1 MPRRS
6 SNAPSLK
13 ATSWP
18 SAKQSGSRGSNKIR
32 LVGRLRSE
40 MRPLMTGIQHHQ
52 AFVLAMDRQTALAL
66 YTDLGAAL
74 GLR

>member
-1 MPRRS
+1 
-6 SNAPSLK
+6 
-13 ATSWP
+13 
-18 SAKQSGSRGSNKIR
+18 
-32 LVGRLRSE
+32 
-40 MRPLMTGIQHHQ
+40 MRPLMTGIQHER